1 MKYRIF
7 ISSVQGE
14 FTAERRNLKDWLT
27 SDAVLSRFVESVF
40 IFEDVPSRGV
50 PPVDSFLDE
59 VRKAH
64 IYVGLLGER
73 YSGTRIS
80 ATEKSATE
88 IEYDC
93 ACENGLERLVFVKK
107 TDARDSREKA
117 FVERISGEVVRRSFE
132 NYWQLKE
139 ALYASLADFLDRRG
153 VLEANDFDKTQC
165 RGARFS
171 DLSRERIDWF
181 IDEANRLSD
190 RRPYSHDLS
199 TEDFLEKINLMKEGA
214 LTNAAVL
221 LFGRDPQRFVG
232 PACVKCVW
240 CEGVHYSRPFLDTQ
254 ILKGDIFSLIEQSVH
269 FVKSR
274 LARSRGIRDAGLMAP
289 TRLDLPEEAIEEAI
303 TNAVIHRDYRSHG
316 SVEIRLFADRLEILN
331 PGRLPEGLTLRA
343 LYESHGSFPV
353 NWLLCE
359 VLNRTSAIESLGSG
373 IQRMVD
379 SCRAANVPIPEFMQH
394 GPSFG
399 VTLRMDMWTEA
410 RIVELG
416 LSERQRRAL
425 DTLKRMGRITSAAYA
440 RMVSIGQKTA
450 VRDLADME
458 RKGVV
463 NGVGKARGRY
473 FVLRT
478 NTDTN
483 GTNRTHGSVRE
494 KFVCRGSVVD
504 AHGSTGPGSPF
515 VVLRGSVVSSGMM
528 PSLKSRTP
536 SYYKLRCGLE
546 KDGTIVNG
554 VFTRDFEFASPSAA
568 SSVVT
573 GRPSNG
579 RLDWMT
585 TDGRSLK
592 VVQEEWRT

>member
-40 IFEDVPSRGV
+40 IFEDVPSR
-50 PPVDSFLDE
+50 
-59 VRKAH
+59 
-64 IYVGLLGER
+64 
-73 YSGTRIS
+73 
-80 ATEKSATE
+80 
-88 IEYDC
+88 
-93 ACENGLERLVFVKK
+93 
-107 TDARDSREKA
+107 
-117 FVERISGEVVRRSFE
+117 
-132 NYWQLKE
+132 
-139 ALYASLADFLDRRG
+139 
-153 VLEANDFDKTQC
+153 
-165 RGARFS
+165 
-171 DLSRERIDWF
+171 
-181 IDEANRLSD
+181 
-190 RRPYSHDLS
+190 
-199 TEDFLEKINLMKEGA
+199 
-214 LTNAAVL
+214 
-221 LFGRDPQRFVG
+221 
-232 PACVKCVW
+232 
-240 CEGVHYSRPFLDTQ
+240 
-254 ILKGDIFSLIEQSVH
+254 
-269 FVKSR
+269 
-274 LARSRGIRDAGLMAP
+274 
-289 TRLDLPEEAIEEAI
+289 
-303 TNAVIHRDYRSHG
+303 
-316 SVEIRLFADRLEILN
+316 
-331 PGRLPEGLTLRA
+331 
-343 LYESHGSFPV
+343 
-353 NWLLCE
+353 
-359 VLNRTSAIESLGSG
+359 
-373 IQRMVD
+373 
-379 SCRAANVPIPEFMQH
+379 
-394 GPSFG
+394 
-399 VTLRMDMWTEA
+399 
-410 RIVELG
+410 
-416 LSERQRRAL
+416 
-425 DTLKRMGRITSAAYA
+425 
-440 RMVSIGQKTA
+440 
-450 VRDLADME
+450 
-458 RKGVV
+458 
-463 NGVGKARGRY
+463 GVGKARGRY